1 MARWRLCIA
10 ALLAT
15 GLCVCPAPSLLAQ
28 QTGDAAPPAAK
39 PPAYVGSKACQG
51 CHATEYESFSRYS
64 KKAHSSQSVKIM
76 APKLSPEELRG
87 CFACHTTGYGQP
99 GGFVSF
105 EQTPELANAGCEV
118 CHGPGAAHVDSG
130 GDPALIKTKLAM
142 SECERCHS
150 AERVRT
156 FNFKPML
163 FAGAH

>member
-1 MARWRLCIA
+1 MARWRACVA
-10 ALLAT
+10 AVLAA
-15 GLCVCPAPSLLAQ
+15 GLCACPAGFLSAQ
-28 QTGDAAPPAAK
+28 QTGGPAAGATA
-39 PPAYVGSKACQG
+39 PAYVGSKACQG
-51 CHATEYESFSRYS
+51 CHPKEYESYAKYS

-76 APKLSPEELRG
+76 APKLTPDELRG
-87 CFACHTTGYGQP
+87 CFACHTTGYGRP

-105 EQTPELANAGCEV
+105 EQTPDMANAGCEV
-118 CHGPGAAHVDSG
+118 CHGPGAAHADSG
-130 GDPALIKTKLAM
+130 GDPSLIKAKLSM